1 MSGRKQRQLRFL
13 GKILFIVYILF
24 LIYFLIFSDWY
35 GREGTMEYHYNL
47 EPFREIKRF
56 WEYREKLGVW
66 SFVNLFGNVAI
77 FIPFGFFETM
87 ASRKRNFLGTVLDGT
102 FVSLFVEGFQFLSKV
117 GRFDVDD
124 LMLNVAGV
132 VVGYLMFM
140 ACNAV
145 RRTYGAKRKRT

>member
-1 MSGRKQRQLRFL
+1 M
-13 GKILFIVYILF
+13 V
-24 LIYFLIFSDWY
+24 
-35 GREGTMEYHYNL
+35 EYHYNL

-56 WEYREKLGVW
+56 WEYREKLGIW
-66 SFVNLFGNVAI
+66 SYVNLFGNVAI
-77 FIPFGFFETM
+77 FIPFGFFEMM
-87 ASRKRNFLGTVLDGT
+87 ASRKKSFLGTVLDGT
-102 FVSLFVEGFQFLSKV
+102 FVSLVVEGFQFLSKV